1 MLTLSCDGDLNFSS
15 TTKQSAPT
23 TTLTTMKTT
32 QRTTTQFVT
41 TTTAKTPAIT
51 MTASANVKTNLQ
63 FTTIPGSGTSNIATT
78 KTASIKTTRT
88 EITQT
93 IEMSNQENTTISP
106 ECTNLLYSHFSVK
119 TSTAEQVKK
128 VQVSSDSF
136 NFNLHTYYQRQFI

>member
-51 MTASANVKTNLQ
+51 MTASANVKTKLQ

-93 IEMSNQENTTISP
+93 IEMSNQENTTTSP

-128 VQVSSDSF
+128 CTGF
-136 NFNLHTYYQRQFI
+136 